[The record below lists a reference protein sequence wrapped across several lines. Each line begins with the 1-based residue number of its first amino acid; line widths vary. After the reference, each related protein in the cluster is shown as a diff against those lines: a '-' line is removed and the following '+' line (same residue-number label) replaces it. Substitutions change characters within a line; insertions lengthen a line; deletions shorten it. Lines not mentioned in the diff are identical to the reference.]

1 MKKMINKVNLQGY
14 IYEHKLEKKVTGEGS
29 KAPGTEYI
37 AGTIDIATDNDCLNI
52 VPVHFT
58 YITAITGG
66 GKENATYKTLEQI
79 LSGAVGT
86 VMSVGKENAGKVR
99 VDTALN
105 LNEFYTDR
113 SGKEE
118 LVSAKRN
125 EGGFVHLITALED
138 DNDKRNQFECDIV
151 ITGARRIEADPE
163 KNTSEKVIIKGAIF
177 DFRNALLPV
186 EFSVTNSR
194 AMDYFEG
201 LEATSK
207 NPVFTKLRG
216 RQISETITR
225 EIKEESAFG
234 EPSIRTVKSTRKDFV
249 IHWAQSTPY
258 EWDTEETITV
268 AEMNEAI
275 TARATYLAT
284 IKQRQ
289 DEYKASKTGTIIKA
303 PAAGAFNF

>member
-1 MKKMINKVNLQGY
+1 MKKMVNKVNLQGY

-37 AGTIDIATDNDCLNI
+37 TGTIDIATDNECLNI

-58 YITAITGG
+58 YVTAITGG
-66 GKENATYKTLEQI
+66 GKENATYKVLEQI
-79 LSGAVGT
+79 VTGAIGT
-86 VMSVGKENAGKVR
+86 VMANGKEAAGKVR
-99 VDTALN
+99 VDTALG
-105 LNEFYTDR
+105 LNEFYTER

-118 LVSAKRN
+118 FVSVKRN
-125 EGGFVHLITALED
+125 EGGFVHTVTALED
-138 DNDKRNQFECDIV
+138 DIDKRNQFECDIV
-151 ITGARRIEADPE
+151 ITGAKRTEADPE
-163 KNTSEKVIIKGAIF
+163 KNIPEKVIIKGAIF
-177 DFRNALLPV
+177 DFRNSLLPV
-186 EFSVTNSR
+186 EFSVVNPR

-216 RQISETITR
+216 RQIAETITR
-225 EIKEESAFG
+225 QIEEESAFG
-234 EPSIRTVKSTRKDFV
+234 DPAIRTVKSTRKDFV
-249 IHWAQSTPY
+249 IHWAQGTPY
-258 EWDTEETITV
+258 DWDTEETITV
-268 AEMNEAI
+268 AEMNEAV

-289 DEYKASKTGTIIKA
+289 DEYKASKTGTIIKT